1 MITSQE
7 YLETVKNMRNRTT
20 RLDREGD
27 YWTQEEREKLTRLF
41 DSGAGL
47 TDIAIQLQRTE
58 PAVYQQAEKLDLY
71 RRQANPVRHK
81 DSSRANDCL
90 CDRCRLD
97 TASCPRST
105 ACMKEREGIESV

>member
-1 MITSQE
+1 
-7 YLETVKNMRNRTT
+7 MRKRTT
-20 RLDREGD
+20 RLEREGD
-27 YWTQEEREKLTRLF
+27 FWTQEEREKLTRLF

-71 RRQANPVRHK
+71 RRKEKPARHRN
-81 DSSRANDCL
+81 DVLSSSCL

-97 TASCPRST
+97 VTSCPRRMD
-105 ACMKEREGIESV
+105 CVKEQEAI

>member
-7 YLETVKNMRNRTT
+7 YLETVKSMRKRTA
-20 RLDREGD
+20 RLEREGD
-27 YWTQEEREKLTRLF
+27 YWTQEEREKLARLF

-71 RRQANPVRHK
+71 QRKEKPARH
-81 DSSRANDCL
+81 RNDPPPPSFCL
-90 CDRCRLD
+90 CDRCRVD
-97 TASCPRST
+97 VTSCPRRID
-105 ACMKEREGIESV
+105 CVKEQEDM

>member
-7 YLETVKNMRNRTT
+7 YLETVKSMRKRTT
-20 RLDREGD
+20 RLEREGD

-71 RRQANPVRHK
+71 QRKEKPARHRNGPPP
-81 DSSRANDCL
+81 SFCL
-90 CDRCRLD
+90 CDRCRID
-97 TASCPRST
+97 VTSCPRRIN
-105 ACMKEREGIESV
+105 CVKEQEDM